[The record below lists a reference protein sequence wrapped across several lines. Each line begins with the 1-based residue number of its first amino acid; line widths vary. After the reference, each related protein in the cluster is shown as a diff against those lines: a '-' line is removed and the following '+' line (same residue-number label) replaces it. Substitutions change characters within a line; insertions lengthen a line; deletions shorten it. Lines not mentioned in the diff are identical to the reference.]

1 MNIGFWE
8 GIILL
13 PILLLAI
20 AYGLNRFPR
29 LIRELKRAS
38 QYQPP
43 PESQPHEHRQIS
55 DYKPLGWM
63 DEGPIPQE
71 RDKVRNKT

>member
-13 PILLLAI
+13 PILLLTI
-20 AYGLNRFPR
+20 AYGFNRLPR
-29 LIRELKRAS
+29 FIRELKRAS
-38 QYQPP
+38 RYQPP
-43 PESQPHEHRQIS
+43 PESQPHAHRQIG

-63 DEGPIPQE
+63 DEGPASQE